1 MQPREIRTVTV
12 YGASSSAVSE
22 RFRAA
27 AFEVGV
33 LIADQGWRQVNGGG
47 HAGMMGAATDGALS
61 RGGVVDAVILDIF
74 LGSVHPK
81 LGDVVVKTNMHDR
94 KRALFEEG
102 DAFVVLPGGLGTMEE
117 LFEIVSWRQLEIHHR
132 PIAILNLDGYFAP
145 FVDFVGKG
153 VDLGLISRSASET
166 FKVCSEPQGLMHY
179 LHNFERASIDKE
191 AEPLADWNLPR

>member
-1 MQPREIRTVTV
+1 MQPPEIRTVTV

-102 DAFVVLPGGLGTMEE
+102 DAFVVLPGGKGCPWFPRFRKFGEVLLKTIPNNRLGDDGG
-117 LFEIVSWRQLEIHHR
+117 IVRDS
-132 PIAILNLDGYFAP
+132 
-145 FVDFVGKG
+145 
-153 VDLGLISRSASET
+153 
-166 FKVCSEPQGLMHY
+166 
-179 LHNFERASIDKE
+179 
-191 AEPLADWNLPR
+191 